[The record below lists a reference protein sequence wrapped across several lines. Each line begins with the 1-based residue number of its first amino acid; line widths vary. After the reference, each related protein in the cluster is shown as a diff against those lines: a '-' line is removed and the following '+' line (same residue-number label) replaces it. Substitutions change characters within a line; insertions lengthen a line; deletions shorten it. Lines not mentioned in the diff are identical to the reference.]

1 MRLSGSGVVRVFGID
16 ILVTVGPDS
25 TAVVLCCKKMLNI
38 HVRHATGKQAI
49 VCQNADSLRDNSL
62 CK

>member
-25 TAVVLCCKKMLNI
+25 TAVVYVVKIC
-38 HVRHATGKQAI
+38 
-49 VCQNADSLRDNSL
+49 
-62 CK
+62 